1 MFRYGFFNAV
11 DGDRLY
17 NADDISSFFT
27 GLMSDGV
34 CIVPPYSLWVIHEQG
49 TEGFSFTVMPGRA
62 FVQSKY
68 FINTQSYTVTLEAAD
83 QSLPRI
89 DRIVL
94 QLDYTE
100 RRFNIVV
107 KKGTAAASP
116 VPPSLMRNMQKWEL
130 SLARISVPAGATD
143 FSAANLI
150 DERPDKSV
158 CGFASLTAGEIAVY
172 AFLTG
177 DSASSTAIITHSE
190 VTQNANKTIVEIRCD
205 AIADVTP
212 PSSAWAIGSLAWDVG
227 AGKMYGLTSS
237 GWTAQT

>member
-1 MFRYGFFNAV
+1 MFRCGFFNSIN
-11 DGDRLY
+11 GDRLY
-17 NADDISSFFT
+17 NADDISSFYA
-27 GLMSDGV
+27 GVMSDGV
-34 CIVPPYSLWVIHEQG
+34 CTVPPYSLWVIHRQG
-49 TEGFSFTVMPGRA
+49 TDGFTFTVMPGRA

-68 FINTQSYTVTLEAAD
+68 FINTADFEVTLEAAD

-89 DRIVL
+89 DRIIL

-107 KKGTAAASP
+107 RKGTAAASP
-116 VPPSLMRNMQKWEL
+116 VPPTLTRNMQKWEL

-143 FSAANLI
+143 FSAAYLT
-150 DERPDKSV
+150 DERPDDSV
-158 CGFASLTAGEIAVY
+158 CGFARLTAGDIAVY
-172 AFLTG
+172 AGLTG

-190 VTQNANKTIVEIRCD
+190 VTQNVNKKLVEIRCD

>member
-1 MFRYGFFNAV
+1 MFKYGFFNAV

-17 NADDISSFFT
+17 NADDISSFYT

-34 CIVPPYSLWVIHEQG
+34 CTVPPTSLWVLHRTG
-49 TEGFSFTVMPGRA
+49 EGLTFAVLPGRA

-68 FINTQSYTVTLEAAD
+68 FINTNSFDVTLEAAD

-100 RRFNIVV
+100 RRFNIVA

-116 VPPSLMRNMQKWEL
+116 VPPTLTRNPAIKWEI

-143 FSAANLI
+143 LPTGGLI
-150 DERPDKSV
+150 DERPDPSV

-172 AFLTG
+172 AVQVGVQTV
-177 DSASSTAIITHSE
+177 TAVITHSE
-190 VTQNANKTIVEIRCD
+190 VTGNPNKMLVEIRCD

>member
-34 CIVPPYSLWVIHEQG
+34 CTVPPTSLWVLHR
-49 TEGFSFTVMPGRA
+49 EGLTFAVLPGRA

-68 FINTQSYTVTLEAAD
+68 FINTSSFDVTLEAAD
-83 QSLPRI
+83 PVLPRI

-94 QLDYTE
+94 QLDYRE
-100 RRFNIVV
+100 RRFNIVA

-116 VPPSLMRNMQKWEL
+116 VPPTLTHNPATKWEL

-143 FSAANLI
+143 LPTGGLI
-150 DERPDKSV
+150 DERPDASA
-158 CGFASLTAGEIAVY
+158 CGFATITAGDIAVY
-172 AFLTG
+172 AFQVGVQTT
-177 DSASSTAIITHSE
+177 TAVITHSE
-190 VTQNANKTIVEIRCD
+190 VTGNPNKMLVEIRCD

>member
-1 MFRYGFFNAV
+1 MFKYGFFNAV

-17 NADDISSFFT
+17 NADDISSFYT

-34 CIVPPYSLWVIHEQG
+34 CTVPPTSLWVLHR
-49 TEGFSFTVMPGRA
+49 EGLTFAVLPGRA

-68 FINTQSYTVTLEAAD
+68 FINTNSFDVTLEAAD

-100 RRFNIVV
+100 RRFNIVA

-116 VPPSLMRNMQKWEL
+116 VPPTLTHNPATKWEL